1 MTTHKRKKDTRQRAK
16 TTHGFGSMK
25 KNRGA
30 GHRGGRGRSGSGK
43 RGDQK
48 KPMYWKEEVKQ
59 GKYGFSSKSRIP
71 EMKTINI
78 KTIEDT
84 LTTLVKKGLA
94 KNEGGAFVV
103 NLTDLGYNKLL
114 STGKPTLKLK
124 ITVDY
129 ATPNAVKKI
138 TKAGGEVKV
147 LVVKKTKKNKKEDS
161 ADAPADTGEDVEAT
175 EE

>member
-1 MTTHKRKKDTRQRAK
+1 MTVHKRKKNTRHAAK

-48 KPMYWKEEVKQ
+48 KPRYWKEKRLS
-59 GKYGFSSKSRIP
+59 GKHGFNSKSRTP
-71 EMKTINI
+71 DMKTINI
-78 KTIEDT
+78 KTLEDT
-84 LTTLVKKGLA
+84 METLVKKGLA
-94 KNEGGAFVV
+94 KNEGGNFVV

-114 STGKPTLKLK
+114 STGKATLKMK
-124 ITVDY
+124 ITTDY
-129 ATPNAVKKI
+129 ATPKAVEKVGQ
-138 TKAGGEVKV
+138 AGGEVTV
-147 LVVKKTKKNKKEDS
+147 LVVKKKKEDS
-161 ADAPADTGEDVEAT
+161 DASEPAADEAGEEAEGT